1 MISLKHEF
9 ESLAVCRDLVVAPEQ
24 TAVVR
29 GSWLAAIFAIL
40 FTAYGCDSG
49 APVGGATVSSPGQT
63 QRAVDPHQKMKIVA
77 TTGMVAELV
86 QKVVGDR
93 GTVDGL
99 MGPGADPHLFRPTRN
114 DVRRLMQAD
123 MIVYSGLQL
132 EHRLQ
137 ETIER
142 MGQSGI
148 QVIAVTSRLD
158 PSRLR
163 PLGTGTGQFDPH
175 VWMDVSLWSECVRG
189 VAAKFA
195 AIDPP
200 HAEGYHA
207 RAAAYVAE
215 LQELDAYVRQVIES
229 IPEESRLLV
238 TAHDAF
244 GYFSDRYG
252 IEVQAVQGVSTESE
266 AGVQDINALVDLL
279 VSRKVP
285 ALFVESSVSPKS
297 LQAVLEG
304 CRSRGVPVRLGGEL
318 YSDAMGPPGT
328 YEGTYVGMLDANATR
343 IASALGGTAPSG
355 GWRGHFTL
363 PISNTTSP

>member
-1 MISLKHEF
+1 
-9 ESLAVCRDLVVAPEQ
+9 
-24 TAVVR
+24 
-29 GSWLAAIFAIL
+29 
-40 FTAYGCDSG
+40 
-49 APVGGATVSSPGQT
+49 
-63 QRAVDPHQKMKIVA
+63 MKIVA

-86 QKVVGDR
+86 QAVVGDR
-93 GTVDGL
+93 GTVDAL

-114 DVRRLMQAD
+114 DVRRMMQAD
-123 MIVYSGLQL
+123 VIVYSGLQL

-158 PSRLR
+158 PARLR

-175 VWMDVSLWSECVRG
+175 VWMDVSLWAECVRG

-200 HAEGYHA
+200 HADAYNS
-207 RAAAYVAE
+207 RAAAYHAE
-215 LQELDAYVRQVIES
+215 LQQLDAYVQQVIAS
-229 IPEESRLLV
+229 IPEASRLLV

-244 GYFSDRYG
+244 GYFSDRYH

-266 AGVQDINALVDLL
+266 AGVQDINSLVDLL
-279 VSRKVP
+279 VARKVP

-318 YSDAMGPPGT
+318 YSDAMGPAGT
-328 YEGTYVGMLDANATR
+328 YEGTYLGMLDANATR
-343 IASALGGTAPSG
+343 IASALGGTAPSR
-355 GWRGHFTL
+355 GWRGQL
-363 PISNTTSP
+363 GSPLANPAVP